1 VSTPVQAAAPLFSA
15 AFLADPYPTYRRCL
29 AGPTLQAMP
38 IRSDVWGVFRY
49 DACTNILRQPG
60 VSSTRPPHAVVAV
73 PEAERAEFTYFI
85 EHVGR
90 WLLLRDAPAHTRLRK
105 LMNKGFA
112 PLTIEGLRPRV
123 TAAVEELLGKVQ
135 SAQRFDV
142 IRDFAYPLP
151 VRIISDLLGLPQSLY
166 DKSIALSSDIAT
178 WFGNLRR
185 SAEDARRAQTAVQEL
200 VRDFEGVVQGSPAGR
215 KPELLQ
221 LLLSIAEADPGITR
235 EDVYAQ
241 CVLLL
246 LAGHETTRNLI
257 GNGILTLLRHPQAL
271 QQLREDPAAMSAA
284 VEEILRF
291 ESPVQAFGRSTLV
304 PLEIEG
310 TAVPAGCSLIVFI
323 GAAHRDPAHYENPDR
338 FDIHRRHNRHMA
350 FGADAHVCLGSTLAR
365 LEAQVAL
372 AALIERFPRLRLAEP
387 TPDWSANFAFRGL
400 RSLPLAVN

>member
-1 VSTPVQAAAPLFSA
+1 VSTLVQIAPPLFSP
-15 AFLADPYPTYRRCL
+15 AFLSDPYPTYRHCL
-29 AGPTLQAMP
+29 AGPILQQMP
-38 IRSDVWGVFRY
+38 IRSDAWGVFRY
-49 DACTNILRQPG
+49 DACTRILREPG

-73 PEAERAEFTYFI
+73 PEAERAEFTSFI

-112 PLTIEGLRPRV
+112 PLTVEGLRPRV
-123 TAAVEELLGKVQ
+123 IAAVEELLGKVQ
-135 SAQRFDV
+135 SVERFDV

-166 DKSIALSSDIAT
+166 DKSIALSTDIAT

-185 SAEDARRAQTAVQEL
+185 SAEDARLAQTAVQEL
-200 VRDFEGVVQGSPAGR
+200 VRDFEAIVQERPAGR

-221 LLLSIAEADPGITR
+221 LLLNIAEAEPGITR

-257 GNGILTLLRHPQAL
+257 GNGILTLLHHPQAL
-271 QQLREDPAAMSAA
+271 EELRKDPAAISAA

-291 ESPVQAFGRSTLV
+291 ESPVQAFGRTTLAS
-304 PLEIEG
+304 LEMEG
-310 TAVPAGCSLIVFI
+310 TVVPAGCSVIVFI
-323 GAAHRDPAHYENPDR
+323 GAAHRDPVHYENPDR

-372 AALIERFPRLRLAEP
+372 SALIERFPRLRLTEP
-387 TPDWSANFAFRGL
+387 TPDWGPNFAFRGL
-400 RSLPLAVN
+400 RSLQVAVN